1 MQLDVYPALLFATSN
16 PVLTLR
22 APPGS
27 LARPLMEPSPTSSEP
42 GIAAAILQ
50 RLRTW
55 PWLTSAAFVFGVVLS
70 FLETSRVWHLL
81 QEGGVRADS
90 FAEGLQNDRIRGVWA
105 EVFEAQWLRATL
117 WLMPAAMLAV
127 LRLRGKALI
136 IPVAV
141 ASVHLTV
148 YWLGRDLME
157 NYHRTL
163 HDPLGME
170 PSHAAYTVKLVL
182 MAALLLSP
190 PVLLWLYLRAT
201 VLDRYLLRNFLGP
214 LTLCLGGITAI
225 FISMDLLN
233 NANDFAGYSI
243 GQVVHYYL
251 GQTPRIMVTVAEAA
265 LLLATLFALGKMSR
279 HNELTAYGS
288 SGRSVLRTLRPLLL
302 CALWISLAVLAM
314 NYHLAPEAERL
325 KEEKEAARKAGT
337 DAARDTAVFNVLYR
351 NREARRTWCLHRV
364 PYDLRPANPIQ
375 EIAVIQQTAGA
386 DITESWFAREGFWSA
401 ATGEWQLRHVV
412 HFAFTGEDGRA
423 LSTPHRTELAALTM
437 GNWPESPAAML
448 SDKLN
453 PEFLGVPGLLSC
465 LKSRDTLPDKAI
477 AGYETTLHWRY
488 ALPFRCFLIVLL
500 AAPLGMV
507 ASRRNVLGGVAAAI
521 AIFIGLRFL
530 STIVLKAGEG
540 QYLPPGIAAWSIN
553 LIFALA
559 GAALLWRRSQNRP
572 FSLNFRRFEK
582 RL

>member
-1 MQLDVYPALLFATSN
+1 
-16 PVLTLR
+16 
-22 APPGS
+22 
-27 LARPLMEPSPTSSEP
+27 MEPSPTSPSP
-42 GIAAAILQ
+42 GVAAAILQ

-55 PWLTSAAFVFGVVLS
+55 PWLTAAAFVFGVVLS
-70 FLETSRVWHLL
+70 ILETSHVWRLL
-81 QEGGVRADS
+81 QEGGVRAGS
-90 FAEGLQNDRIRGVWA
+90 FAEGVQNDRVRSVWL
-105 EVFEAQWLRATL
+105 EVFTAQWMRATL
-117 WLMPAAMLAV
+117 WLLPAALLTA
-127 LRLRGKALI
+127 LRLRGQALI
-136 IPVAV
+136 LPVAV
-141 ASVHLTV
+141 ASLHLAV
-148 YWLGRDLME
+148 FWLGTDLLE

-170 PSHAAYTVKLVL
+170 PSRAAYTVKLAL
-182 MAALLLSP
+182 MAAFALSP
-190 PVLLWLYLRAT
+190 PLLLWLYRRAT

-214 LTLCLGGITAI
+214 LILCLGGITAI

-233 NANDFAGYSI
+233 NANDFAGYSM
-243 GQVVHYYL
+243 GQVGMYYL
-251 GQTPRIMVTVAEAA
+251 GQTPRILVTVTEAA

-337 DAARDTAVFNVLYR
+337 DAARDTAVTNVLYR

-375 EIAVIQQTAGA
+375 EIMVIQQNEAG
-386 DITESWFAREGFWSA
+386 DLTEGWFARDGFWSA
-401 ATGEWQLRHVV
+401 AGGEWQLRHVV
-412 HFAFTGEDGRA
+412 HFTFRDAEGQPLR
-423 LSTPHRTELAALTM
+423 TPHRTELADL
-437 GNWPESPAAML
+437 NVSHWPESPAAML
-448 SDKLN
+448 SDKLD
-453 PEFLGVPGLLSC
+453 PAFLGVPGLLSA
-465 LKSRDTLPDKAI
+465 LKSRATLPDKAI

-500 AAPLGMV
+500 AAPLGIV

-521 AIFIGLRFL
+521 GIFVALRFL

-540 QYLPPGIAAWSIN
+540 QYLPPAIAAWSIN
-553 LIFALA
+553 LTFALA
-559 GAALLWRRSQNRP
+559 GAALLWRRSQNKP
-572 FSLNFRRFEK
+572 LPLLFRRAEK
-582 RL
+582 RV